1 MKSLIFALLLTTSQ
15 AFAGELLM
23 DCHFGKETK
32 TFSLAALDKG
42 DGACH
47 VGNFD
52 KREGPVLVRYQIE
65 LCGMEATGVV
75 MTKVGQMTR
84 WDVSEPFSTR
94 RECQLRRKIES
105 APPRC
110 IPARSHC

>member
-1 MKSLIFALLLTTSQ
+1 MKTLALTLLLAASQ

-23 DCHFGKETK
+23 DCYFGKEMK
-32 TFSLAALDKG
+32 TFSLAALDLN

-47 VGNFD
+47 SGNFD
-52 KREGPVLVRYQIE
+52 KRDGPVLVRYQIE
-65 LCGMEATGVV
+65 LCGLEATGVV
-75 MTKVGQMTR
+75 MTKVGNMTR

-94 RECQLRRKIES
+94 KECRLRRKIES
-105 APPRC
+105 VPRRC